1 MSTPVVDTRE
11 GGRASCA
18 DLTNA
23 AFDGLTEGSQFIL
36 VADHDP
42 TPLKYML
49 NAERP
54 GQVSWAPIEQG
65 PELWR
70 VEVGRTQS
78 PTARIALPD
87 GIGKTAAT
95 SNGG

>member
-1 MSTPVVDTRE
+1 MSTPEVVDTRE

-23 AFDGLTEGSQFIL
+23 AFDRAADGDRFIL

-54 GQVSWAPIEQG
+54 GQVTWTPLEQG
-65 PELWR
+65 PKLWR
-70 VEVGRTQS
+70 VEVG
-78 PTARIALPD
+78 
-87 GIGKTAAT
+87 KTSA
-95 SNGG
+95 

>member
-18 DLTNA
+18 DLTNT
-23 AFDGLTEGSQFIL
+23 AFDGLAAGDRFIL

-49 NAERP
+49 NAERA
-54 GQVSWAPIEQG
+54 GQVSWTPLEQG

-70 VEVGRTQS
+70 VEVGRTS
-78 PTARIALPD
+78 A
-87 GIGKTAAT
+87 
-95 SNGG
+95 